1 MKNIIKIYTFIL
13 ASLVLISCE
22 EELVEKA
29 VLDSESAVN
38 ELSELPS
45 SSYILLYDEG
55 AEAFDEFEWT
65 EADYGFSA
73 SVTYTLQVAAAGTE
87 FAEAKGLGTTQAD
100 SLVIANASLNTT
112 ILGMGA
118 TAEQAY
124 AVDFRVASS
133 IGEGV
138 DPVYS
143 NVISATVTPYATT
156 FPPIYLIGDAQN
168 WDLAAPMVLES
179 TGPGEYIGIG
189 PFVADGFFRFF
200 ETPAWAATQWN
211 ADYFEGGTIPDV
223 LINSGDGDANFQY
236 TSTDQDYQITVNLNT
251 KTITMED
258 APTLYII
265 GDDQGWD
272 TNTAFQL
279 GAIAPGVFEG
289 TTTFTQGSIWRF
301 FEHADWAATQYNY
314 TYFEGGTIP
323 ADLTDGGP
331 ADNNFTNGA
340 ATGAYTIT
348 VNLNEKTIEM
358 VAGELE
364 EEEEEEEETPTEVTT
379 LFLVGDD
386 QGWSFGTAY
395 ELTYLGDGKFEG
407 TTDFTNGSSFRF
419 FGEMDNWSDPVFGY
433 SYFAEGSVTEVLGD
447 NEDADS
453 NFVVVGET
461 GSYTI
466 AIDLTAKTIELT
478 Q

>member
-1 MKNIIKIYTFIL
+1 M
-13 ASLVLISCE
+13 SSCE

-29 VLDSESAVN
+29 ILDTDAAVN
-38 ELSELPS
+38 ELSALPS
-45 SSYILLYDEG
+45 SSYVFLYEEAGD
-55 AEAFDEFEWT
+55 AFDTFEWT
-65 EADYGFSA
+65 AADYGFSA
-73 SVTYTLQVAAAGTE
+73 SVVYQLQVAPSGSDFSDAMA
-87 FAEAKGLGTTQAD
+87 LGSTQED
-100 SLVIANASLNTT
+100 TLSLTQGALNTALLS
-112 ILGMGA
+112 LGAMP
-118 TAEQAY
+118 EEAY
-124 AVDFRVASS
+124 AVDFRVVSS

-138 DPVYS
+138 DPVAS
-143 NVISATVTPYATT
+143 NTISASITTYATT

-200 ETPAWAATQWN
+200 ETPAWDATQWN

-364 EEEEEEEETPTEVTT
+364 EEEEEEEEETPTEVTT

-461 GSYTI
+461 GSYAI